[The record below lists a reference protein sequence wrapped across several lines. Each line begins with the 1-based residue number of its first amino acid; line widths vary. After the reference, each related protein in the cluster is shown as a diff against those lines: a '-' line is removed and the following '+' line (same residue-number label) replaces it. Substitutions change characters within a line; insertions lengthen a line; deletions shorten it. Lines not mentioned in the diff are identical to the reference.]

1 MESLISNKRKSMSV
15 KGNNRGQAAIVIGII
30 GAVVAVLVLF
40 IVMGVTGFVNE
51 SFAAALPVGSA
62 GANISD
68 ALTEEITG
76 AVPLAGLLLILSFV
90 VGIIALLLG
99 LVAFRA
105 GSARA

>member
-1 MESLISNKRKSMSV
+1 MENLLSSKRNLMSV
-15 KGNNRGQAAIVIGII
+15 KGNKKGQAAIVIGII

-51 SFAAALPVGSA
+51 SFAAALPAGSA

-68 ALTEEITG
+68 ALTQEITG

-105 GSARA
+105 ARGRA